1 MRDASL
7 LFLSVIIDLFNML
20 GMGNKSKSRLP
31 LFEGPDSD
39 YRYAQDYAVVTLPR
53 GRTVSIKL
61 FIHFISKILPQM
73 LRSHG
78 KSSFYTFSEIQTIM
92 RCADKQYV
100 VKPEGGLFI
109 GKQIYFI
116 EK

>member
-1 MRDASL
+1 
-7 LFLSVIIDLFNML
+7 ML
-20 GMGNKSKSRLP
+20 GMGNKSKSRPCLYERIP
-31 LFEGPDSD
+31 TTGVH
-39 YRYAQDYAVVTLPR
+39 RATLYITSPC

-100 VKPEGGLFI
+100 GKPEGGLFI